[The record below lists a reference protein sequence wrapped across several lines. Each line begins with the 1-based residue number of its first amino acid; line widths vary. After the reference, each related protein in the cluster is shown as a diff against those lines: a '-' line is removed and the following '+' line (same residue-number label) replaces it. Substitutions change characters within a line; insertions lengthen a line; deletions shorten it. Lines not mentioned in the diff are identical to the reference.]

1 MVGERYVFLA
11 LSDGT
16 IVADATRPDLLR
28 TNMNDLQAS
37 DDPELGQKIA
47 AVQEDESLWISH
59 KWHNPA
65 TGQEEQKHTYVTRFR
80 GVIFGS
86 GYCGDTPPPDQCFKT
101 IEGSGTFTG
110 TWDGSCVSDKPAE
123 QGTGDRYARYYTFTL
138 DESGSVTVELSS
150 AVDTYLYLMK
160 GIGRNGEL
168 LASNDDIVSG
178 NTNSQI
184 PATRLEPGD
193 YTIEATT
200 FAAEATGDFT
210 LVVDIEVTGGPP
222 VPDFKY
228 IAISSG
234 ANYVCAIATDGSI
247 MCWVATTAKGR
258 SQTGLRAGAS
268 LR

>member
-1 MVGERYVFLA
+1 MLGKTWQGTDSAAAHVAGLAALVKQRYPNYTPQQVADYLRDNADPRPVTGDPLRRTDPNNTWGHGLA
-11 LSDGT
+11 LL
-16 IVADATRPDLLR
+16 PD
-28 TNMNDLQAS
+28 DV
-37 DDPELGQKIA
+37 E
-47 AVQEDESLWISH
+47 
-59 KWHNPA
+59 
-65 TGQEEQKHTYVTRFR
+65 
-80 GVIFGS
+80 GV
-86 GYCGDTPPPDQCFKT
+86 TPPTADTC
-101 IEGSGTFTG
+101 IRAIDGAGTYTG

-138 DESGSVTVELSS
+138 DESASVTVSLSS
-150 AVDTYLYLMK
+150 DDADTYLYLMK
-160 GIGRNGEL
+160 GIGRNGE
-168 LASNDDIVSG
+168 AAADPNDDIVSG

-184 PATRLEPGD
+184 PATRLDPGD

-234 ANYVCAIATDGSI
+234 ANHVCAIATDGSI